1 MIANIVNALTERGAH
16 FEVVHHAPATDAVQ
30 ESGMLGMSSE
40 DVLKTVILDTATGHA
55 LAVLPA
61 CRRLDMDLVREAVG
75 DRQVRL
81 ASEGEIVRDC
91 PGCELGGLPP
101 LGSLLA
107 MPVYMDSEVLAH
119 RVVAFAAGTQ
129 TDSVKGPTEELFQG
143 EQVTV
148 APIAQRPG
156 IGRRE
161 DR

>member
-1 MIANIVNALTERGAH
+1 MVDNIVNALRERGAH
-16 FEVVHHAPATDAVQ
+16 FEVVHHAPATDAIE
-30 ESGMLGMSSE
+30 ESHLLGMRSE
-40 DVLKTVILDTATGHA
+40 DVLKTIILDTMAGHA

-61 CRRLDMDLVREAVG
+61 SRRLDMDLLREALG
-75 DRQVRL
+75 DRHVRL

-143 EQVTV
+143 EQLVV
-148 APIAQRPG
+148 APIARDPQPE
-156 IGRRE
+156 RRDE
-161 DR
+161 G